1 MMNSLTA
8 EQRIRALQMA
18 VAEAAR
24 SCGSREHIPVR
35 ALEDSFRRITGT
47 QYSARRAFVHA
58 LRVLLPRIGHG
69 FIRTAGGGRG
79 HEGEYCWTPPRNY
92 HPPKWWK

>member
-1 MMNSLTA
+1 
-8 EQRIRALQMA
+8 
-18 VAEAAR
+18 
-24 SCGSREHIPVR
+24 
-35 ALEDSFRRITGT
+35 
-47 QYSARRAFVHA
+47 